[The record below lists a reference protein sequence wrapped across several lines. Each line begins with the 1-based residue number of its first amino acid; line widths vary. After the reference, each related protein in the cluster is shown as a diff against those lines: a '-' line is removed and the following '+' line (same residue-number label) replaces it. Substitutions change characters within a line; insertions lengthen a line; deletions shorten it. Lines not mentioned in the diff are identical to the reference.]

1 MAFAAAMIVACAE
14 KNAELETL
22 KDAPV
27 FDAVTESFG
36 DTKTSLDGN
45 NRVVWT
51 KEDEIA
57 IFQGFSI
64 ADEYHVTESSAETG
78 TASFTLASDNS
89 NKNNSDFVS
98 GIEIPSNVAYYPYS
112 ETITCVNRE
121 PGKYELG
128 VSLPAVQT
136 YAPDS
141 FGSGAFPMATAT
153 TSVADHTLRFMNV
166 SGAIK
171 LQLMGD
177 VTVKSIMIQGNN
189 GEKLSGAA
197 TVHTYVDGTAP
208 AVIMAETAGAAV
220 TLDCGE
226 GVVLQEG
233 VATSFIIALPP
244 VLFSAGFTLTVT
256 DTEEKVTTVKTDRT
270 NTVLRSSILV
280 MPPFKLGEV
289 PSDPDQDDEIPVST
303 VKINEAGSH
312 LVFAPGGQFTFTAAL
327 TPVDVPAEYL
337 TWTSSDASVAT
348 IDPSTGVMT
357 AIGGGTAT
365 ITAEAG
371 GVKATANLEVL
382 VTTAV
387 PTADYIDEYGINH
400 GKGIAV
406 GETVWAPVNCGYKA
420 PSSTSKGFPYGK
432 LYQWGRKYGQGYN
445 ADWDDNGP
453 EIQAGPVS
461 RVTGESLDNAN
472 VFYTVSES
480 PYNWLAPEEY
490 TLWNA
495 GTEEEPVKSKYDPC
509 PDGWRVPTITEL
521 EYISTMYHIYK
532 DGVSNIILH
541 GLYTYSEDVPQVVF
555 PVSGYRKIDATTSY
569 LYGDYSYRET
579 RNDYGKYWASSV
591 YSYLTVIST
600 YSYGNWQVD
609 AYTRRDHHDL
619 RDVKLAEA
627 YSVRCVQE

>member
-1 MAFAAAMIVACAE
+1 MAA
-14 KNAELETL
+14 
-22 KDAPV
+22 
-27 FDAVTESFG
+27 
-36 DTKTSLDGN
+36 
-45 NRVVWT
+45 
-51 KEDEIA
+51 
-57 IFQGFSI
+57 
-64 ADEYHVTESSAETG
+64 
-78 TASFTLASDNS
+78 
-89 NKNNSDFVS
+89 
-98 GIEIPSNVAYYPYS
+98 
-112 ETITCVNRE
+112 
-121 PGKYELG
+121 
-128 VSLPAVQT
+128 
-136 YAPDS
+136 
-141 FGSGAFPMATAT
+141 AT

-171 LQLMGD
+171 LRLMGD

-208 AVIMAETAGAAV
+208 AVNMAETAGATV

-312 LVFAPGGQFTFTAAL
+312 LVFAPGGQFTFTAAM

-387 PTADYIDEYGINH
+387 PTTDYIDEYGINH
-400 GKGIAV
+400 GKGIAIM
-406 GETVWAPVNCGYKA
+406 ETVWAPVNCGYHATNYK
-420 PSSTSKGFPYGK
+420 YGK
-432 LYQWGRKYGQGYN
+432 LYQWGRKYGQGYEGEFGD
-445 ADWDDNGP
+445 AIETVLSD
-453 EIQAGPVS
+453 GPVS
-461 RVTGESLDNAN
+461 RKTGESAENSN
-472 VFYTVSES
+472 VFYVVEDS
-480 PYNWLAPEEY
+480 PYDWLAPQDDY
-490 TLWNA
+490 LWYSGSEA
-495 GTEEEPVKSKYDPC
+495 VPVKTQYDPC
-509 PDGWRVPTITEL
+509 PEGWRVPTETEL
-521 EYISTMYHIYK
+521 YQVSRKYVHDQQGGCILYGNYRPI
-532 DGVSNIILH
+532 DGAPSLF
-541 GLYTYSEDVPQVVF
+541 LPY
-555 PVSGYRKIDATTSY
+555 SGYRSAYKSSDCYAR
-569 LYGDYSYRET
+569 GDGGYYWSSHSIALNTWHYSSPYIT
-579 RNDYGKYWASSV
+579 A
-591 YSYLTVIST
+591 
-600 YSYGNWQVD
+600 
-609 AYTRRDHHDL
+609 TRRRSAL
-619 RDVKLAEA
+619 
-627 YSVRCVQE
+627 SVRCVQE

>member
-141 FGSGAFPMATAT
+141 FGSGAFPMAAAT

-208 AVIMAETAGAAV
+208 AVNMAETAGATV

-312 LVFAPGGQFTFTAAL
+312 LVFAPGGQFTFTAAM

-400 GKGIAV
+400 GKGIAIM
-406 GETVWAPVNCGYKA
+406 ETVWAPVNCGYHATNYK
-420 PSSTSKGFPYGK
+420 YGK
-432 LYQWGRKYGQGYN
+432 LYQWGRKYGQGYEGEFGD
-445 ADWDDNGP
+445 AIETVLSD
-453 EIQAGPVS
+453 GPVS
-461 RVTGESLDNAN
+461 RKTGESAENSN
-472 VFYTVSES
+472 VFYVVEDS
-480 PYNWLAPEEY
+480 PYDWLAPQDDY
-490 TLWNA
+490 LWNSGSEA
-495 GTEEEPVKSKYDPC
+495 VPVKTQYDPC
-509 PDGWRVPTITEL
+509 PEGWRVPTETEL
-521 EYISTMYHIYK
+521 HQVSRKYVHDQQGGCILYGNYRPI
-532 DGVSNIILH
+532 DGAPSLF
-541 GLYTYSEDVPQVVF
+541 LPY
-555 PVSGYRKIDATTSY
+555 SGYRSAYKSSDCYAR
-569 LYGDYSYRET
+569 GDGGYYWSSHSIALNTWHYSSPYIT
-579 RNDYGKYWASSV
+579 A
-591 YSYLTVIST
+591 
-600 YSYGNWQVD
+600 
-609 AYTRRDHHDL
+609 TRRRSAL
-619 RDVKLAEA
+619 
-627 YSVRCVQE
+627 SVRCVQE

>member
-1 MAFAAAMIVACAE
+1 MNTRLITMAFAAAMIVACAE

-64 ADEYHVTESSAETG
+64 ADEYHVTESSAATG

-141 FGSGAFPMATAT
+141 FGSGAFPMAAAT

-208 AVIMAETAGAAV
+208 AVNMAETAGATV

-303 VKINEAGSH
+303 VKINEAGLH
-312 LVFAPGGQFTFTAAL
+312 LVFAPGGQFTFTAAM

-400 GKGIAV
+400 GKGIAIM
-406 GETVWAPVNCGYKA
+406 ETVWAPVNCGYHA
-420 PSSTSKGFPYGK
+420 SNYPYGK
-432 LYQWGRKYGQGYN
+432 LYQWGRKYGQGYSSEY
-445 ADWDDNGP
+445 DVTEP
-453 EIQAGPVS
+453 TLSAGPIS
-461 RVTGESLDNAN
+461 RKSGESADNAN
-472 VFYTVSES
+472 VFYTVSAS
-480 PYNWLAPEEY
+480 PYDWLAPQEDD
-490 TLWNA
+490 LWNSGSEA
-495 GTEEEPVKSKYDPC
+495 VPVKTQYDPC
-509 PDGWRVPTITEL
+509 PDGWRVPTYAEL
-521 EYISTMYHIYK
+521 DALNDYSMYNSTNIAGQRGTKLYGRYRQQDDAPSVFLPYAGCRDY
-532 DGVSNIILH
+532 DGDASNRE
-541 GLYTYSEDVPQVVF
+541 GRGCYWS
-555 PVSGYRKIDATTSY
+555 SGPNVTNANY
-569 LYGDYSYRET
+569 LYLT
-579 RNDYGKYWASSV
+579 SSGSIGMSNYDRV
-591 YSYLTVIST
+591 S
-600 YSYGNWQVD
+600 
-609 AYTRRDHHDL
+609 
-619 RDVKLAEA
+619 A

>member
-1 MAFAAAMIVACAE
+1 MNTRLITMAFAAAMIVACAE

-45 NRVVWT
+45 NRVMWT

-57 IFQGFSI
+57 VFQGFSI

-141 FGSGAFPMATAT
+141 FGSGAFPMAAAT

-208 AVIMAETAGAAV
+208 AVNMAETAGAAV

-400 GKGIAV
+400 GKGIAIM
-406 GETVWAPVNCGYKA
+406 ETVWAPVNCGYHA
-420 PSSTSKGFPYGK
+420 TNYPYGK
-432 LYQWGRKYGQGYN
+432 LYQWGRKYGQGYSTTYD
-445 ADWDDNGP
+445 AAEP
-453 EIQAGPVS
+453 TLSAGPVS
-461 RVTGESLDNAN
+461 RKSGESADNAN
-472 VFYTVSES
+472 VFYKVSDS
-480 PYNWLAPEEY
+480 PYDWLAPQEDD
-490 TLWNA
+490 LWNSGSEA
-495 GTEEEPVKSKYDPC
+495 VPVKTQYDPC
-509 PDGWRVPTITEL
+509 PDGWRVPTYAEL
-521 EYISTMYHIYK
+521 CALN
-532 DGVSNIILH
+532 DNW
-541 GLYTYSEDVPQVVF
+541 LYNHTNAAGQKGTKLYGRYRQQDDAPSVF
-555 PVSGYRKIDATTSY
+555 LPYAGYRDNYASPYYREK
-569 LYGDYSYRET
+569 YSY
-579 RNDYGKYWASSV
+579 YWSSKANSLSIHSMGSYALHLSNSASV
-591 YSYLTVIST
+591 FTEKR
-600 YSYGNWQVD
+600 GCG
-609 AYTRRDHHDL
+609 
-619 RDVKLAEA
+619 

>member
-1 MAFAAAMIVACAE
+1 MNTRLITMAFAAAMIVACAE

-141 FGSGAFPMATAT
+141 FGSGAFPMAAAT

-208 AVIMAETAGAAV
+208 AVNMAETAGATV

-312 LVFAPGGQFTFTAAL
+312 LVFAPGGQFTFTAAM

-400 GKGIAV
+400 GKGIAIM
-406 GETVWAPVNCGYKA
+406 ETVWAPVNCGYHATNYK
-420 PSSTSKGFPYGK
+420 YGK
-432 LYQWGRKYGQGYN
+432 LYQWGRKYGQGYEGEFGD
-445 ADWDDNGP
+445 AIETVLSD
-453 EIQAGPVS
+453 GPVS
-461 RVTGESLDNAN
+461 RKTGESAENSN
-472 VFYTVSES
+472 VFYVVEDS
-480 PYNWLAPEEY
+480 PYDWLAPQDDY
-490 TLWNA
+490 LWNSGSEA
-495 GTEEEPVKSKYDPC
+495 VPVKTQYDPC
-509 PDGWRVPTITEL
+509 PEGWRVPTETEL
-521 EYISTMYHIYK
+521 HQVSRKYVHDQQGGCILYGNYRPI
-532 DGVSNIILH
+532 DGAPSLF
-541 GLYTYSEDVPQVVF
+541 LPY
-555 PVSGYRKIDATTSY
+555 SGYRSAYKSSDCYAR
-569 LYGDYSYRET
+569 GDGGYYWSSHSIALNTWHYSSPYIT
-579 RNDYGKYWASSV
+579 A
-591 YSYLTVIST
+591 
-600 YSYGNWQVD
+600 
-609 AYTRRDHHDL
+609 TRRRSAL
-619 RDVKLAEA
+619 
-627 YSVRCVQE
+627 SVRCVQE

>member
-1 MAFAAAMIVACAE
+1 MNTRLITMAFAAAMIVACAE

-141 FGSGAFPMATAT
+141 FGSGAFPMAAAT

-208 AVIMAETAGAAV
+208 AVNMAETAGATV

-387 PTADYIDEYGINH
+387 PTTDYIDEYGINH
-400 GKGIAV
+400 GKGIAIM
-406 GETVWAPVNCGYKA
+406 ETVWAPVNCGYHA
-420 PSSTSKGFPYGK
+420 SNYPYGK
-432 LYQWGRKYGQGYN
+432 LYQWGRKYGQGYSSEY
-445 ADWDDNGP
+445 DVTEP
-453 EIQAGPVS
+453 TLSAGPIS
-461 RVTGESLDNAN
+461 RKSGESADNAN
-472 VFYTVSES
+472 VFYTVSAS
-480 PYNWLAPEEY
+480 PNDWLAPQEDD
-490 TLWNA
+490 LWNSGSEA
-495 GTEEEPVKSKYDPC
+495 VPVKTQYDPC
-509 PDGWRVPTITEL
+509 PDGWRVPTYAEL
-521 EYISTMYHIYK
+521 DALNDYSMYNSTNTAGQGGTK
-532 DGVSNIILH
+532 
-541 GLYTYSEDVPQVVF
+541 
-555 PVSGYRKIDATTSY
+555 
-569 LYGDYSYRET
+569 LYGRYRQQDDAPSVFLPYAGLRDRYGDPRNRSSYGFYWSSKAYAHYSYMGSRFLNLGSSAYIYT
-579 RNDYGKYWASSV
+579 DDRCYG
-591 YSYLTVIST
+591 
-600 YSYGNWQVD
+600 
-609 AYTRRDHHDL
+609 
-619 RDVKLAEA
+619 

>member
-1 MAFAAAMIVACAE
+1 MNTRLITMAFAAAMIVACAE

-141 FGSGAFPMATAT
+141 FGSGAFPMAAAT

-208 AVIMAETAGAAV
+208 AVNMAETAGATV

-400 GKGIAV
+400 GKGIAIM
-406 GETVWAPVNCGYKA
+406 ETVWAPVNCGYHATNYK
-420 PSSTSKGFPYGK
+420 YGK
-432 LYQWGRKYGQGYN
+432 LYQWGRKYGQGYDGQYGD
-445 ADWDDNGP
+445 AIETVLSD
-453 EIQAGPVS
+453 GPVS
-461 RVTGESLDNAN
+461 RKTGESAENSN
-472 VFYTVSES
+472 VFYVVESS
-480 PYNWLAPEEY
+480 PYDWLAPQDRY
-490 TLWNA
+490 LWNSGSEA
-495 GTEEEPVKSKYDPC
+495 VPVKTQYDPC
-509 PDGWRVPTITEL
+509 PEGWRVPTETEL
-521 EYISTMYHIYK
+521 YQVSRKYVHDQQLIIDQHQQGGCILYGNYRPIDGAPSLFLPYSGQRSVYK
-532 DGVSNIILH
+532 SSDC
-541 GLYTYSEDVPQVVF
+541 
-555 PVSGYRKIDATTSY
+555 GYRGSGGY
-569 LYGDYSYRET
+569 
-579 RNDYGKYWASSV
+579 YWSSNSGALDTWRGSSP
-591 YSYLTVIST
+591 YIAAPWNRSGL
-600 YSYGNWQVD
+600 
-609 AYTRRDHHDL
+609 
-619 RDVKLAEA
+619 
-627 YSVRCVQE
+627 SVRCVQE

>member
-1 MAFAAAMIVACAE
+1 MNTRLITMAFAAAMIVACAE

-141 FGSGAFPMATAT
+141 FGSGAFPMAAAT

-171 LQLMGD
+171 LRLMGD

-208 AVIMAETAGAAV
+208 AVNMAETAGATV

-312 LVFAPGGQFTFTAAL
+312 LVFAPGGQFTFTAAM

-387 PTADYIDEYGINH
+387 PTTDYIDEYGINH
-400 GKGIAV
+400 GKGIAIM
-406 GETVWAPVNCGYKA
+406 ETVWAPVNCGYHATNYK
-420 PSSTSKGFPYGK
+420 YGK
-432 LYQWGRKYGQGYN
+432 LYQWGRKYGQGYEGEFGD
-445 ADWDDNGP
+445 AIETVLSD
-453 EIQAGPVS
+453 GPVS
-461 RVTGESLDNAN
+461 RKTGESAENSN
-472 VFYTVSES
+472 VFYVVEDS
-480 PYNWLAPEEY
+480 PYDWLAPQDDY
-490 TLWNA
+490 LWYSGSEA
-495 GTEEEPVKSKYDPC
+495 VPVKTQYDPC
-509 PDGWRVPTITEL
+509 PEGWRVPTETEL
-521 EYISTMYHIYK
+521 YQVSRKYVHDQQGGCILYGNYRPI
-532 DGVSNIILH
+532 DGAPSLF
-541 GLYTYSEDVPQVVF
+541 LPY
-555 PVSGYRKIDATTSY
+555 SGYRSAYKSSDCYAR
-569 LYGDYSYRET
+569 GDGGYYWSSHSIALNTWHYSSPYIT
-579 RNDYGKYWASSV
+579 A
-591 YSYLTVIST
+591 
-600 YSYGNWQVD
+600 
-609 AYTRRDHHDL
+609 TRRRSAL
-619 RDVKLAEA
+619 
-627 YSVRCVQE
+627 SVRCVQE

>member
-1 MAFAAAMIVACAE
+1 MNTRLITMAFAAAMIVACAE

-89 NKNNSDFVS
+89 NKNNIDFVS

-141 FGSGAFPMATAT
+141 FGSGAFPMAAAT

-171 LQLMGD
+171 LRLMGD

-208 AVIMAETAGAAV
+208 AVNMAETAGATV

-312 LVFAPGGQFTFTAAL
+312 LVFAPGGQFTFTAAM

-387 PTADYIDEYGINH
+387 PTTDYIDEYGINH
-400 GKGIAV
+400 GKGIAIM
-406 GETVWAPVNCGYKA
+406 ETVWAPVNCGYHATNYK
-420 PSSTSKGFPYGK
+420 YGK
-432 LYQWGRKYGQGYN
+432 LYQWGRKYGQGYEGEFGD
-445 ADWDDNGP
+445 AIETVLSD
-453 EIQAGPVS
+453 GPVS
-461 RVTGESLDNAN
+461 RKTGESAENSN
-472 VFYTVSES
+472 VFYVVEDS
-480 PYNWLAPEEY
+480 PYDWLAPQDDY
-490 TLWNA
+490 LWYSGSEA
-495 GTEEEPVKSKYDPC
+495 VPVKTQYDPC
-509 PDGWRVPTITEL
+509 PEGWRVPTETEL
-521 EYISTMYHIYK
+521 YQVSRKYVHDQQGGCILYGNYRPI
-532 DGVSNIILH
+532 DGAPSLF
-541 GLYTYSEDVPQVVF
+541 LPY
-555 PVSGYRKIDATTSY
+555 SGYRSAYKSSDCYAR
-569 LYGDYSYRET
+569 GDGGYYWSSHSIALNTWHYSSPYIT
-579 RNDYGKYWASSV
+579 A
-591 YSYLTVIST
+591 
-600 YSYGNWQVD
+600 
-609 AYTRRDHHDL
+609 TRRRSAL
-619 RDVKLAEA
+619 
-627 YSVRCVQE
+627 SVRCVQE

>member
-1 MAFAAAMIVACAE
+1 MNTRLITMAFAAAMIVACAE

-141 FGSGAFPMATAT
+141 FGSGAFPMAAAT

-208 AVIMAETAGAAV
+208 AVNMAETAGATV

-400 GKGIAV
+400 GKGIAIM
-406 GETVWAPVNCGYKA
+406 ETVWAPVNCGYHA
-420 PSSTSKGFPYGK
+420 SNYPYGK
-432 LYQWGRKYGQGYN
+432 LYQWGRKYGQGYSSEY
-445 ADWDDNGP
+445 DVTEP
-453 EIQAGPVS
+453 TLSAGPIS
-461 RVTGESLDNAN
+461 RKSGESADNAN
-472 VFYTVSES
+472 VFYTVSNK
-480 PYNWLAPEEY
+480 PFDWLAPKEDD
-490 TLWNA
+490 LWNSGSEA
-495 GTEEEPVKSKYDPC
+495 VPVKTQYDPC
-509 PDGWRVPTITEL
+509 PDGWRVPTYAEL
-521 EYISTMYHIYK
+521 DALNDYCWGNQTNDAGQKGHRFFGRYRQQNDAPSVFFPYAGMREQ
-532 DGVSNIILH
+532 DGDRYN
-541 GLYTYSEDVPQVVF
+541 Y
-555 PVSGYRKIDATTSY
+555 SGYYWSSRPDYYYNDRNTAHRLYFSEGSNSSSMS
-569 LYGDYSYRET
+569 LYGGEYRAC
-579 RNDYGKYWASSV
+579 G
-591 YSYLTVIST
+591 
-600 YSYGNWQVD
+600 
-609 AYTRRDHHDL
+609 H
-619 RDVKLAEA
+619 
-627 YSVRCVQE
+627 SVRCVQE

>member
-1 MAFAAAMIVACAE
+1 MNTRLITMAFAAAMIVACAE

-64 ADEYHVTESSAETG
+64 ADEYHVTESSAATG

-141 FGSGAFPMATAT
+141 FGSGAFPMAAAT

-208 AVIMAETAGAAV
+208 AVNMAETAGATV

-303 VKINEAGSH
+303 VKINEAGLH
-312 LVFAPGGQFTFTAAL
+312 LVFAPGGQFTFTAAM

-400 GKGIAV
+400 GKGIAIM
-406 GETVWAPVNCGYKA
+406 ETVWAPVNCGYHA
-420 PSSTSKGFPYGK
+420 SNYPYGK
-432 LYQWGRKYGQGYN
+432 LYQWGRKYGQGYSSEY
-445 ADWDDNGP
+445 DVTEP
-453 EIQAGPVS
+453 TLSAGPIS
-461 RVTGESLDNAN
+461 RKSGESADNAN
-472 VFYTVSES
+472 VFYTVSAS
-480 PYNWLAPEEY
+480 PYDWLAPQEDD
-490 TLWNA
+490 LWNSGSEA
-495 GTEEEPVKSKYDPC
+495 VPVKTQYDPC
-509 PDGWRVPTITEL
+509 PDGWRVPTYAEL
-521 EYISTMYHIYK
+521 DALNDYSMYNSTNTAGQRGTKLYGRYRQQ
-532 DGVSNIILH
+532 DDAPSVFLPYA
-541 GLYTYSEDVPQVVF
+541 GLRDHYGDPRNRSSYGFYWSSKAYVRYSYMG
-555 PVSGYRKIDATTSY
+555 SRY
-569 LYGDYSYRET
+569 LYLGSSADIYSDNRCA
-579 RNDYGKYWASSV
+579 G
-591 YSYLTVIST
+591 
-600 YSYGNWQVD
+600 
-609 AYTRRDHHDL
+609 
-619 RDVKLAEA
+619 

>member
-1 MAFAAAMIVACAE
+1 MNTRLITMAFAATMIVACAE
-14 KNAELETL
+14 KNAGPEITR

-27 FDAVTESFG
+27 FEAVTEGFG

-45 NRVVWT
+45 NRVVWS

-98 GIEIPSNVAYYPYS
+98 GLEMPSNVAYYPYS
-112 ETITCVNRE
+112 KTITCVNSE
-121 PGKYELG
+121 AGKYELG

-136 YAPDS
+136 YAFNS
-141 FGSGAFPMATAT
+141 FGTGSFPMVAAT

-177 VTVKSIMIQGNN
+177 VTIKSIVIQGNN

-197 TVHTYVDGTAP
+197 TVHAYVDGTAP
-208 AVIMAETAGAAV
+208 AVNMAETAGTTV

-226 GVVLQEG
+226 GIKLENG
-233 VATSFIIALPP
+233 SATSFIMSLPP

-256 DTEEKVTTVKTDRT
+256 DTEEKITTVKTDRT

-312 LVFAPGGQFTFTAAL
+312 LVFAPGGQFTFTAAM

-337 TWTSSDASVAT
+337 TWTSSDASIAS

-357 AIGGGTAT
+357 AIGGGTTT

-371 GVKATANLEVL
+371 GVKATATIEVL

-400 GKGIAV
+400 GKGIAIM
-406 GETVWAPVNCGYKA
+406 ETVWAPVNCGYNEA
-420 PSSTSKGFPYGK
+420 NYPYGK
-432 LYQWGRKYGQGYN
+432 LYQWGRKYGQGYSGTYG
-445 ADWDDNGP
+445 DVTVP
-453 EIQAGPVS
+453 TKTAGPIS
-461 RVTGESLDNAN
+461 RKSGESADNAN
-472 VFYTVSES
+472 VFYTVSAS
-480 PYNWLAPEEY
+480 PYDWLAPQEGD
-490 TLWNA
+490 LWND
-495 GTEEEPVKSKYDPC
+495 GTEGIPVKTQYDPC
-509 PDGWRVPTITEL
+509 PDGWRVPTYAEL
-521 EYISTMYHIYK
+521 DALSDYYVYNSTNSAGQKGNKFYGRYRQQ
-532 DGVSNIILH
+532 DDAPSVFFPYAGYRNYSGNAYDRE
-541 GLYTYSEDVPQVVF
+541 GYGYYWSSRPYGTNAGYLYFNS
-555 PVSGYRKIDATTSY
+555 SGYIGMYYDSRA
-569 LYGDYSYRET
+569 YG
-579 RNDYGKYWASSV
+579 
-591 YSYLTVIST
+591 
-600 YSYGNWQVD
+600 
-609 AYTRRDHHDL
+609 
-619 RDVKLAEA
+619 

>member
-1 MAFAAAMIVACAE
+1 MNTRLITMAFAAAMIVACAE

-141 FGSGAFPMATAT
+141 FGAGAFPMAAAT

-208 AVIMAETAGAAV
+208 AVNMAETAGATV

-270 NTVLRSSILV
+270 NTVLRSSILL

-387 PTADYIDEYGINH
+387 PTEDYIDEYGINH
-400 GKGIAV
+400 GKGIAIM
-406 GETVWAPVNCGYKA
+406 ETVWAPVNCGYHA
-420 PSSTSKGFPYGK
+420 SNYPYGK
-432 LYQWGRKYGQGYN
+432 LYQWGRKYGQGYSSEY
-445 ADWDDNGP
+445 DVTEP
-453 EIQAGPVS
+453 TLSAGPIS
-461 RVTGESLDNAN
+461 RKSGESADNAN
-472 VFYTVSES
+472 VFYTVSAS
-480 PYNWLAPEEY
+480 PYDWLAPQEDD
-490 TLWNA
+490 LWNSGSEA
-495 GTEEEPVKSKYDPC
+495 VPVKTQYDPC
-509 PDGWRVPTITEL
+509 PDGWRVPTYAEL
-521 EYISTMYHIYK
+521 DALNDYYMYNSTNTAGQRGTK
-532 DGVSNIILH
+532 
-541 GLYTYSEDVPQVVF
+541 
-555 PVSGYRKIDATTSY
+555 
-569 LYGDYSYRET
+569 LYGRYRQQDDAPSVFLPYAGQ
-579 RNDYGKYWASSV
+579 RDNYGNPSNR
-591 YSYLTVIST
+591 ST
-600 YSYGNWQVD
+600 YGSYWSSK
-609 AYTRRDHHDL
+609 AYARNSYMGSRYLFLGSSAGIYSDNRCDG
-619 RDVKLAEA
+619 